1 MGSAAPIKQTVLVVE
16 DEPLQ
21 RMMAMDMVEDAGYE
35 VIAVAD
41 ATEAIRIL
49 ENRLD
54 IRVVFTDIDM
64 PRGLDGMKLAA
75 AIRDRW
81 PPIEIIIT
89 SGKAWMA
96 EQNLPARA
104 KFFPKPYRREKVVSE
119 INRMA
124 ALPLA

>member
-1 MGSAAPIKQTVLVVE
+1 MVVE

-35 VIAVAD
+35 VIAVGD

-49 ENRLD
+49 ETRLD

-64 PRGLDGMKLAA
+64 PRGLDGIKLAA

-96 EQNLPARA
+96 QQELPARA
-104 KFFPKPYRREKVVSE
+104 TFFPKPYRREKVVAE

-124 ALPLA
+124 AVPLM